1 MMGILNNSDQKIR
14 PVNKLAALEGV
25 YDYVL
30 IQIPKNMS
38 FFEDILC
45 HLTQHLHFK
54 SKMICGSMV
63 KHLAPASFDLLN
75 KYIGKTSTSLA
86 QKKARVIFAD
96 FEKAKVQS
104 TYPLS
109 VKIESFE
116 IPFTHHSNLFSRDK
130 LDMGTRFFLEY
141 IPRGHF
147 KSILDL
153 GCANGI
159 IGIKAKMMNPDT
171 KIHFSDDSSMAIESA
186 QTNYKNYFK
195 DEASFFWTNCF
206 ENQPKKS
213 LDLVLCN
220 PPFHQGNTIG
230 NFIASQMF
238 QDAYDALKD
247 GGMIRVIG
255 NSHLGH
261 QKNLKRIFGNSTI
274 VATNSKFIICDAKK

>member
-116 IPFTHHSNLFSRDK
+116 IPFTHH
-130 LDMGTRFFLEY
+130 
-141 IPRGHF
+141 
-147 KSILDL
+147 
-153 GCANGI
+153 
-159 IGIKAKMMNPDT
+159 
-171 KIHFSDDSSMAIESA
+171 
-186 QTNYKNYFK
+186 
-195 DEASFFWTNCF
+195 
-206 ENQPKKS
+206 
-213 LDLVLCN
+213 
-220 PPFHQGNTIG
+220 
-230 NFIASQMF
+230 
-238 QDAYDALKD
+238 
-247 GGMIRVIG
+247 
-255 NSHLGH
+255 
-261 QKNLKRIFGNSTI
+261 
-274 VATNSKFIICDAKK
+274 